1 MSLQTYPDKLLGGL
15 PLRVQ
20 HHRRGFT
27 LIELLI
33 VVAIIGILAT
43 LLLGALFKAKE
54 RASTGVAK
62 SQIQAIKS
70 ALAMYESDHGK
81 FPRRRARTMASG
93 SGEAWYDDSSA
104 LYIALR
110 NKPTRALG
118 GGQNSPY
125 LEWKS
130 ESVGIVDKTKFE
142 LPGMHDNAITASG
155 VRKIDAADV
164 DKLNDPLY
172 QQGFVPPAGEN
183 LAFLDPWGNPYH
195 YREWKSVKQSE
206 KDSAISSGGYTRVP
220 TAPPADAAT
229 GPPVVGGAIKDQIHA
244 PDRYD
249 IWSNGPNGVNEYGFT
264 GSDDVTSWGN

>member
-1 MSLQTYPDKLLGGL
+1 M
-15 PLRVQ
+15 RVPN
-20 HHRRGFT
+20 HRRGFT

-54 RASTGVAK
+54 RASTGVAR

-81 FPRRRARTMASG
+81 FPRRLTRTGVTAG
-93 SGEAWYDDSSA
+93 TATGNNAWADDAPA

-125 LEWKS
+125 LEWKA
-130 ESVGIVDKTKFE
+130 ESVGIVEQACFSE
-142 LPGMHDNAITASG
+142 PGMHTYNTLITGVGKIPADKVDQLNAPAYQ
-155 VRKIDAADV
+155 A
-164 DKLNDPLY
+164 LY
-172 QQGFVPPAGEN
+172 VPPASQN
-183 LAFLDPWGNPYH
+183 LVFLDPWGNPYH
-195 YREWKSVKQSE
+195 YREWRSCKQSE
-206 KDSAISSGGYTRVP
+206 KDQAITTGGFTRAPV
-220 TAPPADAAT
+220 APPADAAT
-229 GPPVVGGAIKDQIHA
+229 GPPVVGGTIKDQIHA

-249 IWSNGPNGVNEYGFT
+249 VWSNGPNGVNEYGFT
-264 GSDDVTSWGN
+264 GSDDVTSWSSN